1 MLSANLIH
9 LIESHSDTITRQ
21 VVERIRRDP
30 KLGSLA
36 RQSENE
42 LLRRCED
49 LCTRLSH
56 WLAEADEQE
65 IEKRYGTLGRE
76 RFEEGTPL
84 HEAVRA
90 TQIFKNAILAYAR
103 QHGLGGSPVE
113 VYGEEELERFVVGF
127 FDRVIYFEVREYENA
142 LRAAMTRSR

>member
-1 MLSANLIH
+1 MLSTNLIH
-9 LIESHSDTITRQ
+9 LIESHSDAITRQ

-30 KLGSLA
+30 KLASLA

-90 TQIFKNAILAYAR
+90 TQIFKNAILSYAR

-127 FDRVIYFEVREYENA
+127 FDRVIYFEVREYEKA
-142 LRAAMTRSR
+142 LRGALTPSR